1 MANYDPRIVRVGV
14 QIGNRLNWYSEL
26 AITAD
31 GSKTTSAEQG
41 ECTVSIAN
49 LSKNVRD
56 YLLQET
62 SPFNKNPEKK
72 KLIIEAGR
80 VSTGAR
86 RIFEGD
92 ITQTSIT
99 QPPDTKLTIKA
110 LAGNAEKGNIV
121 SNTQPA
127 NTQLSIVAQRV
138 AQDLSKSL
146 RFEATDKNIK
156 SFSFTGSALKQVGK
170 LAEAGQV
177 NAYVDGDFLIIKNQN
192 KPLAGMRRI
201 LNKDNGMIG
210 VPENTERGIKVT
222 YLLDV
227 STELGTDLRIESE
240 LNPSV
245 SGSYTVYKL
254 SFQITNRDVPFYWIA
269 EATRNG

>member
-14 QIGNRLNWYSEL
+14 QVGNKINWYSEL

-31 GSKTTSAEQG
+31 GSKTTSAAQG
-41 ECTVSIAN
+41 ECTVTIAN
-49 LSKNVRD
+49 LSKEVRD

-72 KLIIEAGR
+72 KLIVEAGR

-110 LAGNAEKGNIV
+110 LANNAMKAKIV
-121 SNTQPA
+121 ANTQPA
-127 NTQLSIVAQRV
+127 NTKLSEIAKQVAN
-138 AQDLSKSL
+138 DLEKSL
-146 RFEATDKNIK
+146 KFEAEDKNI
-156 SFSFTGSALKQVGK
+156 SNYSFTGSALKQVGK
-170 LAEAGQV
+170 LAEAGSV
-177 NAYVDGDFLIIKNQN
+177 NAYIDGDFLIVKPQN
-192 KPLAGMRRI
+192 KPLSNQRRV

-210 VPENTERGIKVT
+210 VPEKPNEG
-222 YLLDV
+222 
-227 STELGTDLRIESE
+227 
-240 LNPSV
+240 
-245 SGSYTVYKL
+245 
-254 SFQITNRDVPFYWIA
+254 
-269 EATRNG
+269 